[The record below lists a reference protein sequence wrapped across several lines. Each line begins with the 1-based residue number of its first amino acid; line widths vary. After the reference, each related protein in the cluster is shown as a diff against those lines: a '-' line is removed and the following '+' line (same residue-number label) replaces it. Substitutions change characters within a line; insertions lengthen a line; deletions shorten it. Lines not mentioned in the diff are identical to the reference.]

1 MNIAVLTPYG
11 SHDSESKCFPNI
23 FFCLLQ
29 YKLPLPKGGKH
40 AVNPRLVADQPEAQ
54 NRIGNR
60 SRAKMNVFDPDY
72 VANSSPFSLTDV
84 TSKAAQL
91 GIRSQ
96 KGHTHN
102 WERRNPNVVRK
113 NRRK

>member
-1 MNIAVLTPYG
+1 
-11 SHDSESKCFPNI
+11 
-23 FFCLLQ
+23 
-29 YKLPLPKGGKH
+29 
-40 AVNPRLVADQPEAQ
+40 
-54 NRIGNR
+54 
-60 SRAKMNVFDPDY
+60 MNVFDPDY

-113 NRRK
+113 NRRKWKVLNNVYTKSIHLDEYDSLKEKSMLFFNE